1 MKRTSSWMPYKVP
14 GYKNRIWCS
23 CLHSTWSAE
32 HWSAADRVV
41 LRKAIMAAA
50 TATDPYSRITIQS
63 GTNHGRPTVRRC
75 HGYATGAHKSDA
87 AIGQANASE
96 DPSADFLLI
105 QIAVSKPK
113 STASPATTCGAVTR
127 SSVAKTGS
135 LKRNLCTYVPSEP
148 VGIRPWLRN
157 GT

>member
-1 MKRTSSWMPYKVP
+1 MLKVQIMIGTVEVDLMNGSSQTMY
-14 GYKNRIWCS
+14 
-23 CLHSTWSAE
+23 
-32 HWSAADRVV
+32 
-41 LRKAIMAAA
+41 
-50 TATDPYSRITIQS
+50 
-63 GTNHGRPTVRRC
+63 
-75 HGYATGAHKSDA
+75 HGYTTGAQRSDA
-87 AIGQANASE
+87 AMGQANASE

-105 QIAVSKPK
+105 QIAVRKPA

-127 SSVAKTGS
+127 SSIAKTGS

>member
-1 MKRTSSWMPYKVP
+1 MLKVQTRMGSVEIDLMNGSS
-14 GYKNRIWCS
+14 
-23 CLHSTWSAE
+23 HS
-32 HWSAADRVV
+32 R
-41 LRKAIMAAA
+41 
-50 TATDPYSRITIQS
+50 Y
-63 GTNHGRPTVRRC
+63 

-96 DPSADFLLI
+96 DHSADFLLI
-105 QIAVSKPK
+105 QIAVSKPT
-113 STASPATTCGAVTR
+113 STVRPATSCGAATC

-148 VGIRPWLRN
+148 IGIRPWLRN

>member
-1 MKRTSSWMPYKVP
+1 MGSVVVDLRNGST
-14 GYKNRIWCS
+14 
-23 CLHSTWSAE
+23 HS
-32 HWSAADRVV
+32 R
-41 LRKAIMAAA
+41 
-50 TATDPYSRITIQS
+50 Y
-63 GTNHGRPTVRRC
+63 
-75 HGYATGAHKSDA
+75 HGYATGAQKSDA

-105 QIAVSKPK
+105 QIAVSKPA

-157 GT
+157 GTYRSPTAIAASAASRLRTRFQ